1 MSESA
6 TTLLNPV
13 RTGAGG
19 VYGGMTGPGP
29 GAGADPS
36 TTVTLPEFNPT
47 RNVLPRSVNITDRSE
62 VGGIMTLE
70 IATGGEAETAVIP
83 SGEAPDAIASKVD
96 NNPASNAHFFTIA
109 SPQQQP

>member
-1 MSESA
+1 
-6 TTLLNPV
+6 
-13 RTGAGG
+13 
-19 VYGGMTGPGP
+19 
-29 GAGADPS
+29 
-36 TTVTLPEFNPT
+36 
-47 RNVLPRSVNITDRSE
+47 
-62 VGGIMTLE
+62 MTLE